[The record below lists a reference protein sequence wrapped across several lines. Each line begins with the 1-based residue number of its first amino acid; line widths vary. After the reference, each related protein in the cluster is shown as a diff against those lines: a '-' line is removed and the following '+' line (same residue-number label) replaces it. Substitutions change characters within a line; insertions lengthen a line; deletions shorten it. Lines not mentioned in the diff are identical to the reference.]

1 VRSFFKRVSA
11 LAADA
16 FHSTRALR
24 LNDLSN
30 VCAQPRTARA
40 RTGAQ
45 GFRVQGLRFR
55 RPRTSADGSAEE
67 RQAIRSTGTD
77 YRRRTSFAAG
87 MIREELCHVENHALD
102 DEVAALLCP
111 AQRSEEGVMVPR
123 RTVKS
128 QATRAEGGERGV
140 DAVSRGL
147 PAAPH
152 LPTPG
157 APGQTITPQMLVALA
172 LPDLCFAISPA
183 VIVGALFLPRCFA
196 IAASTSAGRLAG
208 ESMMA
213 WRTVRKALVL

>member
-1 VRSFFKRVSA
+1 MRSFFKRVSA

-45 GFRVQGLRFR
+45 RFRVQGLRFR
-55 RPRTSADGSAEE
+55 RPRTSADGNAEE
-67 RQAIRSTGTD
+67 RQAIRSTSTD
-77 YRRRTSFAAG
+77 SRRRTSFAAG
-87 MIREELCHVENHALD
+87 MICEELCHVENHALD

-147 PAAPH
+147 RAAPH
-152 LPTPG
+152 LPTLAHPAARLPPKCYWLWRCPTCASQSLPPSSW
-157 APGQTITPQMLVALA
+157 APCSCLAALRS
-172 LPDLCFAISPA
+172 LPAHPRAGWPASP
-183 VIVGALFLPRCFA
+183 
-196 IAASTSAGRLAG
+196 
-208 ESMMA
+208 
-213 WRTVRKALVL
+213 